1 MPPEQDLL
9 LGPVPTL
16 LPAVGS
22 ERHDRGAARWPSGG
36 RAGWRGA
43 GVLLGLTTAILRGLE
58 ALGCRP
64 STVAS
69 GKKALAVWGSRSQH
83 RGAQCTPAQGGPHGV
98 RCAASPGLWGACE
111 WERDSECSG
120 I

>member
-43 GVLLGLTTAILRGLE
+43 GVLLGLTTAISAGLRGPWL
-58 ALGCRP
+58 P
-64 STVAS
+64 
-69 GKKALAVWGSRSQH
+69 SQH
-83 RGAQCTPAQGGPHGV
+83 RGLWQEGLGCVGLTLTASGCTVHPSARGTSRGEM
-98 RCAASPGLWGACE
+98 CCFPGAVGCM
-111 WERDSECSG
+111 
-120 I
+120 